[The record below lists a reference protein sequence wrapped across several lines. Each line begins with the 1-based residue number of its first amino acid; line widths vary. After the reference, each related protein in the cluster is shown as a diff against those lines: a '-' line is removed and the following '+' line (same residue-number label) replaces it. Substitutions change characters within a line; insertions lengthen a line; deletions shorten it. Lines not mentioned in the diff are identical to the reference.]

1 MQYFDV
7 VYIFIFGQLGMG
19 LGKKNQKNVILQVQ
33 YLLYLQQYSYDKFT
47 EDDLEQVG
55 IVKQMWQILW
65 LVLWIKFLTRLCF
78 L

>member
-33 YLLYLQQYSYDKFT
+33 YLFYLQQYSYDKFT

-55 IVKQMWQILW
+55 IVKQI
-65 LVLWIKFLTRLCF
+65 
-78 L
+78 